1 MVGTVLIDLSKA
13 FDLIP
18 HDLVIAEVHT
28 YGFKEHSLVFLYSY
42 LKRRNQNVKLNNTN
56 SDFDILLSGVPLGSV
71 LGPILFNIFMNSLF
85 LLIKNSD
92 LHNFA
97 DDKTILSAANDIEEF
112 MKTFLLYER
121 SNRLV

>member
-1 MVGTVLIDLSKA
+1 M
-13 FDLIP
+13 
-18 HDLVIAEVHT
+18 HT

-42 LKRRNQNVKLNNTN
+42 LKRRKQNVKLNNAN

-71 LGPILFNIFMNSLF
+71 LGPIRFNIFMNSLF

-97 DDKTILSAANDIEEF
+97 DDNTILSAANYIEECI
-112 MKTFLLYER
+112 KTFLLYER

>member
-1 MVGTVLIDLSKA
+1 M
-13 FDLIP
+13 
-18 HDLVIAEVHT
+18 HT
-28 YGFKEHSLVFLYSY
+28 YGFKEHGLLFLYSY
-42 LKRRNQNVKLNNTN
+42 LKRRKQNVKLKNTN

-71 LGPILFNIFMNSLF
+71 LGPILFNIFMNSFF

-97 DDKTILSAANDIEEF
+97 DDNTILSAANYIEECI
-112 MKTFLLYER
+112 KTFLLYER

>member
-1 MVGTVLIDLSKA
+1 M
-13 FDLIP
+13 
-18 HDLVIAEVHT
+18 HT
-28 YGFKEHSLVFLYSY
+28 YGFKEHGLVFLYSY
-42 LKRRNQNVKLNNTN
+42 LKRRKQNVKLNNAN

-71 LGPILFNIFMNSLF
+71 LGPILFSIFMNRLF

-97 DDKTILSAANDIEEF
+97 DDNTILSAANYIEECI
-112 MKTFLLYER
+112 KTFLLYVR

>member
-1 MVGTVLIDLSKA
+1 
-13 FDLIP
+13 
-18 HDLVIAEVHT
+18 
-28 YGFKEHSLVFLYSY
+28 
-42 LKRRNQNVKLNNTN
+42 
-56 SDFDILLSGVPLGSV
+56 
-71 LGPILFNIFMNSLF
+71 MNSLF